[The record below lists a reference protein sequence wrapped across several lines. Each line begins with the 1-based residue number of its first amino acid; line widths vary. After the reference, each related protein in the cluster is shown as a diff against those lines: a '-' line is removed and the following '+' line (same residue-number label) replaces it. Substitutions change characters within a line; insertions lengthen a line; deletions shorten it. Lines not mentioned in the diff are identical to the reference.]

1 MKERFQDLYQ
11 IIVDTLEK
19 FNKVSKTSYD
29 ANMLELAMRQLLTLK
44 DLVIQSVTKSFATRT
59 YVENKV
65 ELQKLATI
73 FNAITGT
80 VKQVYDS
87 RLKRL
92 IKEKKENKYNK
103 FGVKDMDM
111 NFTRDLGY

>member
-1 MKERFQDLYQ
+1 
-11 IIVDTLEK
+11 
-19 FNKVSKTSYD
+19 
-29 ANMLELAMRQLLTLK
+29 MLELAMRQLLTLK